1 MKKADLIKAVED
13 LNKILGL
20 SPPIDIT
27 GFSPK
32 QIRNK
37 IKEGALWLL
46 ASDSPDEGTIDV
58 LKELEWAEED
68 FANLDKDQDPLP
80 LFRMHDIWMGG
91 DGLPAEA
98 SPETEPE
105 KTPEP
110 LETDVVDIEEVPEE
124 LPEKEVKKATIK
136 EKKKPVAKAK
146 VPGERGTYR
155 SSAYSTAIAI
165 MNKTP
170 TLNLQELT
178 AEVMT
183 MGFNVKT
190 HGNSVKT
197 AHSIHRKIY
206 RGLGENGHLK

>member
-1 MKKADLIKAVED
+1 MKKADLIKAAED

-20 SPPIDIT
+20 DPPISIEGST
-27 GFSPK
+27 PK
-32 QIRNK
+32 QIRAS
-37 IKEGALWLL
+37 IKEGSLWLL
-46 ASDSPDEGTIDV
+46 ASDSPDEITIEV
-58 LKELEWAEED
+58 LKELEWSEED
-68 FANLDKDQDPLP
+68 FADLSKEQDPLP
-80 LFRMHDIWMGG
+80 LFRMHNIWMGG
-91 DGLPAEA
+91 DGLPPEA
-98 SPETEPE
+98 PPETEPE
-105 KTPEP
+105 EAPEP
-110 LETDVVDIEEVPEE
+110 LKTDIVDIEEVPEE
-124 LPEKEVKKATIK
+124 LPEKEVKQATLK
-136 EKKKPVAKAK
+136 EKKKPSAKAK

-183 MGFNVKT
+183 MGFNAKT

-206 RGLGENGHLK
+206 RGLGENGHTK

>member
-98 SPETEPE
+98 PPETEPE
-105 KTPEP
+105 EAPEP
-110 LETDVVDIEEVPEE
+110 LKTDVVDIEEVPEE
-124 LPEKEVKKATIK
+124 LPEKEVKQATLK
-136 EKKKPVAKAK
+136 EKKKPVAKA
-146 VPGERGTYR
+146 PGERGTYR
-155 SSAYSTAIAI
+155 SSAYSTAIAL
-165 MNKTP
+165 MCKTP
-170 TLNLQELT
+170 TLNLQDLT
-178 AEVMT
+178 DAVMET
-183 MGFNVKT
+183 GFNAKA

-197 AHSIHRKIY
+197 AHSIFKKVY
-206 RGLGENGHLK
+206 RGLDENGFIK